1 MTTPSHTLDLDVTL
15 QYIEPVIRRRIRVS
29 AGDTLFDLYFTLI
42 NAMGWNDSHLHGF
55 ILDGVWY
62 SAPFPDI
69 EPLGIDERTITVGE
83 ALPKVGSRMTWLY
96 DMGDNWEHN
105 IEVVA
110 IGESEPNTT
119 YPVVIGGERA
129 CPPDDC
135 GGVGGYMEVLETIV
149 DPRHRSAHF
158 DDDGL
163 RAWAQEV
170 GDPERFDLE
179 ATQKR
184 VSDPR
189 NRNYWSHVPPI
200 TPDLRIVE

>member
-1 MTTPSHTLDLDVTL
+1 VTRPSHTLDLDVTL

-29 AGDTLFDLYFTLI
+29 ASDTLFDLYFTLI

-62 SAPFPDI
+62 AAPFRDI

-83 ALPKVGSRMTWLY
+83 ALPKVGSTVIWLY

-105 IEVVA
+105 VEVVA
-110 IGESEPNTT
+110 IGEPEPDST
-119 YPVVIGGERA
+119 YPIVISGERA

-158 DDDGL
+158 DEDGL
-163 RAWAQEV
+163 RAWAREV
-170 GDPERFDLE
+170 GDPDHFDLE
-179 ATQKR
+179 ATQNR

-189 NRNYWSHVPPI
+189 SRDYWSYLPPI
-200 TPDLRIVE
+200 TPDLRIVD